1 MSCCG
6 ATGPAP
12 RGAARPRSAWTGSS
26 RPPSRSPTSSPAPR
40 GSTRCRCARSRPAS
54 AWGRCRSTATSP
66 ARASCWTSC
75 STTSSTSPRRPRSRT
90 AGPGARSS
98 RPTPGTTGGCAWTTP
113 GTRSWTRAGRSSART
128 ACAASTGSCACCARS
143 GSPDRTLMM
152 MISTQVDYVEGVA
165 RRYINERRAEA
176 RTGVSNEQFW
186 QAQEPTLAAAL
197 TSGDYPTM
205 ADLSEDTF
213 DFSFEELFEFGLT
226 RLHDGFARLL
236 DEHTG

>member
-1 MSCCG
+1 MG
-6 ATGPAP
+6 RPDPPP
-12 RGAARPRSAWTGSS
+12 RG
-26 RPPSRSPTSSPAPR
+26 
-40 GSTRCRCARSRPAS
+40 RPATLS
-54 AWGRCRSTATSP
+54 LDRIVAA
-66 ARASCWTSC
+66 AVEVADEL
-75 STTSSTSPRRPRSRT
+75 SRT
-90 AGPGARSS
+90 EGLDALSMRSIATRLGVGTMSLYRYVPGKSELLDLMLDHVVDFPEEAAQPDGRTWREILTADARYHW
-98 RPTPGTTGGCAWTTP
+98 RLCLDHP
-113 GTRSWTRAGRSSART
+113 GTRSWTRAAAPRPERPARPRPVP
-128 ACAASTGSCACCARS
+128 APAAPVRA
-143 GSPDRTLMM
+143 PDRTLMM

-236 DEHTG
+236 DEHPG